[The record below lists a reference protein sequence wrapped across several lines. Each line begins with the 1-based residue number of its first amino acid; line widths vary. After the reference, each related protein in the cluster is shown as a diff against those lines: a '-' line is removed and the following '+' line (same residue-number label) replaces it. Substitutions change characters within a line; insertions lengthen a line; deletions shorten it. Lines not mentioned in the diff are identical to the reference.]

1 MTENTNDKFPTHG
14 IYKVMGDGSD
24 GQWTKVGVAF
34 PHKDGKG
41 LALIFDA
48 IPIEGRIALRALKPK
63 PVQKPNAALVQ
74 DELPLPPA
82 RPTIKLPD
90 PLRRMP

>member
-1 MTENTNDKFPTHG
+1 
-14 IYKVMGDGSD
+14 MGDGSD

-41 LALIFDA
+41 LSLIFDA

-63 PVQKPNAALVQ
+63 QAEQQRVASPQQELALPVI
-74 DELPLPPA
+74 
-82 RPTIKLPD
+82 RPSMRLPD